1 MQGWND
7 HKALARDQ
15 QMGKREDVKR
25 ELLKLTMAKS
35 LEMEDEARKWRGRK
49 YSLIVRWNRLL
60 PSYFLIGYRVV
71 LCSSSHIAV

>member
-25 ELLKLTMAKS
+25 ELLKLTTAKPP
-35 LEMEDEARKWRGRK
+35 EMEDEARKWRGRK
-49 YSLIVRWNRLL
+49 YPLMVRWNRLL
-60 PSYFLIGYRVV
+60 PSCF
-71 LCSSSHIAV
+71 